1 MKGMIGFLVFLIVLM
16 FLGWCMNTYRHIRAG
31 GWKGFVAA
39 VDVIGA
45 VLLAG
50 MAIVLALPLLK

>member
-1 MKGMIGFLVFLIVLM
+1 MRGMIVFLIFLVALM
-16 FLGWCMNTYRHIRAG
+16 FLAWCLNTYRHIRAG
-31 GWKGFVAA
+31 GWKGFAAA

-50 MAIVLALPLLK
+50 MAVLLAMPLLK